1 MPQALL
7 PLVPDGATPLNDLF
21 SVVRQD
27 GQWTY
32 FLGVRPVFQHDEGD
46 QRSFRMFT
54 AQLICQGSCRQSEIV
69 RTFGVAAISVK
80 RSVKKFRE
88 EGIQGFYQPRPCRG
102 ATVLTPEVVQQAQ
115 ELLFQGRS
123 RSQVAEQLGLKPD
136 TLRKAILQGRLSE
149 PRRDQQPEPPP
160 KSPPDAPEPAARQD
174 PALSPPEETTQAPSA
189 QIPPACPSYPL
200 PTASDQS
207 QRSVQDAAAAEG
219 LGMACTRVL
228 DRVAASLGLLPGGAA
243 TQFQPCRDVPFGGVM
258 CALPALAQNG
268 LFRHLSTCFPSL
280 GGYYT
285 TLQVMTLLGYMA
297 LCRIKTVEQLQYQ
310 SPGELGK
317 LLGLDR
323 VPEVRCLRYKLTAL
337 TAGDGPQTWAGLL
350 SRDWMEADP
359 ELSGALYTDGHVR
372 LYHGQL
378 TKLPPRYVARQK
390 LCLRGTTD
398 YWVSD
403 ALGQP
408 FFVVER
414 PIDHGLLEVLR
425 NEVVPRLLKE
435 VPRQP
440 TQKELDDDPHRHR
453 FVLLFDREGYSPEFF
468 KEMWQNHRIACV
480 TYHKYPKE
488 DWPVSEFVETT
499 VRFPRGE
506 EVLMKLAE
514 RGSRIGSRKDGC
526 WVREVRKLTSSGHQ
540 TSIIGTCYSWTAP
553 KEAAWLFSR
562 WSQENF
568 FRYAMQHFA
577 IDLLSEYGTEQI
589 PETTRP
595 VVNPARRALDQQ
607 RRSLQSRLHQ
617 RQARYAGLTLHP
629 ESGPAEV
636 AEWERDKA
644 ELVEQIEHLEHDLEE
659 VKKQQ
664 QATPKHLR
672 WDELPEEAR
681 CERLAPGRKR
691 LLDTVKMIAYRAET
705 AMAGIIREALS
716 RVDDAR
722 SLLRDL
728 FTRTADILP
737 EERSGTLA
745 VRVHASA
752 NPRHDRAIAHLLE
765 QLTAAEQTYPGTQLK
780 LTYDL
785 IGGVSNPKPGSSL
798 FPGDQDV

>member
-7 PLVPDGATPLNDLF
+7 PLVPDGATPINDFF
-21 SVVRQD
+21 SVIRQN

-32 FLGVRPVFQHDEGD
+32 FLGIRPVFQHAEED

-54 AQLICQGSCRQSEIV
+54 AQLTCQGSCLQSEVV
-69 RTFGVAAISVK
+69 RTFGVSAISVK

-88 EGIQGFYQPRPCRG
+88 QGIEGFYQPRCGRG

-115 ELLFQGRS
+115 SLLFQGRS
-123 RSQVAEQLGLKPD
+123 RSQVAEQLGLKSD

-149 PRRDQQPEPPP
+149 PRRGEQLESLPNAPDPP
-160 KSPPDAPEPAARQD
+160 SRQD
-174 PALSPPEETTQAPSA
+174 PAFPPTDEQPETARDQPPCTSPPESLSP
-189 QIPPACPSYPL
+189 
-200 PTASDQS
+200 ASDQS
-207 QRSVQDAAAAEG
+207 QRTVQDAAAAEG

-243 TQFQPCRDVPFGGVM
+243 TQFEPCRDVPFGGVM

-285 TLQVMTLLGYMA
+285 TLHVMTLLGYMA

-310 SPGELGK
+310 PPGELGK

-323 VPEVRCLRYKLTAL
+323 VPEVRCLRYKLTSL
-337 TAGDGPQTWAGLL
+337 DAGDGPQTWAGLL
-350 SRDWMEADP
+350 SRDWLEADP
-359 ELSGALYTDGHVR
+359 ELAGALYVDGHVR

-398 YWVSD
+398 YWTCD

-425 NEVVPRLLKE
+425 NEVAPRLLEE
-435 VPRQP
+435 VPHQP
-440 TQKELDDDPHRHR
+440 TQQELDADPYRHR

-488 DWPVSEFVETT
+488 AWPESEFVETS

-506 EVLMKLAE
+506 EVSMKLAE
-514 RGSRIGSRKDGC
+514 RGAWIGDRKKGC
-526 WVREVRKLTSSGHQ
+526 WVREVRKLTGSGHQ
-540 TSIIGTCYSWTAP
+540 TSVIGSCYSWTAP

-568 FRYAMQHFA
+568 FRYAMEHFA
-577 IDLLSEYGTEQI
+577 IDLLSEYGTEKI
-589 PETTRP
+589 PETSRP
-595 VVNPARRALDQQ
+595 VVNPARRALDQR
-607 RRSLQSRLHQ
+607 RRSLQSRLYQ
-617 RQARYAGLTLHP
+617 RQARYGALTLHP
-629 ESGPAEV
+629 ESDPAEV
-636 AEWERDKA
+636 AAWERGKA
-644 ELVEQIEHLEHDLEE
+644 ELVEQIQQLEHELDE

-664 QATPKHLR
+664 QATPTHLS
-672 WDELPEEAR
+672 WETLPQEAQ

-691 LLDTVKMIAYRAET
+691 LLDTVRMIAYRAET
-705 AMAGIIREALS
+705 AMAGIIRQVLS
-716 RVDDAR
+716 RADDAR

-737 EERSGTLA
+737 DEHSGTLG
-745 VRVHASA
+745 VRVHASS
-752 NPRHDRAIAHLLE
+752 NPRHDRTVAHLLE
-765 QLTAAEQTYPGTQLK
+765 QITAAEQTYPGAKLK
-780 LTYDL
+780 LTYTL
-785 IGGVSNPKPGSSL
+785 AGAVPNPNPGS
-798 FPGDQDV
+798 